1 MDEISD
7 LSLVTPTQRWI
18 PVNERLPEEHI
29 CEEGFHRPSESVLVQ
44 MKNGEMHTAR
54 YWSRYDERWLDLN
67 YPTTDEVTAWM
78 PLPEQYKEEGEE

>member
-1 MDEISD
+1 MTI
-7 LSLVTPTQRWI
+7 TQRWI

-29 CEEGFHRPSESVLVQ
+29 CEDGFHEPSESVLVQ
-44 MKNGEMHTAR
+44 MKSGEMHTAR

-78 PLPEQYKEEGEE
+78 PLPEPYKAESEDREND